1 MQAVYV
7 SSNCLKKPTM
17 KTLYICLIFILAS
30 CASEKSIE
38 ENKKRL
44 IYNWTFVEFQKVGR
58 KDNIITVNKTKY
70 AENISF
76 EFKDSEELIVSYS
89 NTKQEKYLWKFIG
102 NTVEIITLNSQSY
115 NSEIVGRFELYYM
128 KNSELFLQRRN
139 DPHHGILLKL

>member
-1 MQAVYV
+1 
-7 SSNCLKKPTM
+7 M